1 MATKNT
7 IELRELADDVLK
19 NELAEAQIDLGKM
32 KFEHAIK
39 GLENPLELRTVKKQ
53 IANIHTEIRRREI
66 AAMTPEQL
74 ARRSKIR
81 ARRK

>member
-39 GLENPLELRTVKKQ
+39 GLENPLELKTVKKQ
-53 IANIHTEIRRREI
+53 IANIHTEIRRREL